1 MRIGQEEAEKER
13 KRMAEEARSCWKRQ
27 SPPLESI
34 RILPGKGLLQLARSN
49 SLKVLEG
56 SELAER
62 VARLEQKMKE
72 LGSDKVKP
80 LARYR

>member
-1 MRIGQEEAEKER
+1 M
-13 KRMAEEARSCWKRQ
+13 
-27 SPPLESI
+27 ESI
-34 RILPGKGLLQLARSN
+34 RILPGKGLLQLARLN